1 MKTFQSV
8 VALSLIF
15 AVGAG
20 LAIAREPQPKPAVQ
34 PEKMNHDQM
43 KMDHGQMKKGH
54 DSMPMDH
61 SKMADAEFTRLDKNK
76 DGKVSKDEIP
86 ADSPMLKHFSMLD
99 TDKDGSLSQAEFTK
113 HHGM

>member
-8 VALSLIF
+8 VALSMVF
-15 AVGAG
+15 AAGAG
-20 LAIAREPQPKPAVQ
+20 LALAHEPQPTPAAQ
-34 PEKMNHDQM
+34 QEKMAHDQM
-43 KMDHGQMKKGH
+43 KMDHGRMKKGH

-61 SKMADAEFTRLDKNK
+61 GKMADAEFTKLDKNK

-86 ADSPMLKHFSMLD
+86 VDSPMLKHFSMLD
-99 TDKDGSLSQAEFTK
+99 TDKDGSLSQAEFAK